1 MLAAAQA
8 SPPTRAALDGVV
20 GEVWPGSRAER
31 IEPLAGGL
39 GSVLHRI
46 DLVGAPVA
54 SVVLRQ
60 LLVEFGD
67 DADTVRREAE
77 VHRAGA
83 AAGVAMPVVHWS
95 DPEGSALGRPALLLE
110 HVPGHPILADLAT
123 ATGQAAM
130 AATLHA
136 VAGVPTQTL
145 AHLPRL
151 ATLDDVVTR
160 FWPPPVTSEVVD
172 AAALNAAVD
181 AAVGAFE
188 PGDALLH
195 MDLQE
200 DLWHLIIKT
209 NRVTGFVGRKHHEEN
224 RYIPPIPLSNEEL
237 MAIKEQIDSGFQQAS
252 VEEEFVREQKVMIT
266 EGPFSNFSG
275 VIDEISHERGKLKV
289 LVSIFGR
296 PTPVEVDF
304 DKVVKA

>member
-1 MLAAAQA
+1 MNDSELNPEIPIIPPETDEAAEPVPVENSHFKWYILQA
-8 SPPTRAALDGVV
+8 HTGYEKRVQQTIEKQLEIKGLQHLV
-20 GEVWPGSRAER
+20 GEIFIPSEEVIRSK
-31 IEPLAGGL
+31 GGKQ
-39 GSVLHRI
+39 R
-46 DLVGAPVA
+46 
-54 SVVLRQ
+54 
-60 LLVEFGD
+60 
-67 DADTVRREAE
+67 
-77 VHRAGA
+77 
-83 AAGVAMPVVHWS
+83 
-95 DPEGSALGRPALLLE
+95 
-110 HVPGHPILADLAT
+110 
-123 ATGQAAM
+123 
-130 AATLHA
+130 
-136 VAGVPTQTL
+136 
-145 AHLPRL
+145 
-151 ATLDDVVTR
+151 VVTQKY
-160 FWPPPVTSEVVD
+160 F
-172 AAALNAAVD
+172 
-181 AAVGAFE
+181 
-188 PGDALLH
+188 PGYLLLH

>member
-1 MLAAAQA
+1 MSDSELNPENANIPPEPLEPVPVENSHFKWYILQA
-8 SPPTRAALDGVV
+8 HTGYEKRVQQTIEKQLEIKGLQHLV
-20 GEVWPGSRAER
+20 GEIFIPSEEVIRSK
-31 IEPLAGGL
+31 GGKQ
-39 GSVLHRI
+39 R
-46 DLVGAPVA
+46 
-54 SVVLRQ
+54 
-60 LLVEFGD
+60 
-67 DADTVRREAE
+67 
-77 VHRAGA
+77 
-83 AAGVAMPVVHWS
+83 
-95 DPEGSALGRPALLLE
+95 
-110 HVPGHPILADLAT
+110 
-123 ATGQAAM
+123 
-130 AATLHA
+130 
-136 VAGVPTQTL
+136 
-145 AHLPRL
+145 
-151 ATLDDVVTR
+151 VVTQKY
-160 FWPPPVTSEVVD
+160 F
-172 AAALNAAVD
+172 
-181 AAVGAFE
+181 
-188 PGDALLH
+188 PGYLLLH

>member
-1 MLAAAQA
+1 MSDSELNPKNSNILTDTVEPPEPVPVESSHFKWYILQA
-8 SPPTRAALDGVV
+8 HTGYEKRVQQTIEKQLEIKGLQHLV
-20 GEVWPGSRAER
+20 GEIFIPSEEVTRSK
-31 IEPLAGGL
+31 GGKQ
-39 GSVLHRI
+39 R
-46 DLVGAPVA
+46 
-54 SVVLRQ
+54 
-60 LLVEFGD
+60 
-67 DADTVRREAE
+67 
-77 VHRAGA
+77 
-83 AAGVAMPVVHWS
+83 
-95 DPEGSALGRPALLLE
+95 
-110 HVPGHPILADLAT
+110 
-123 ATGQAAM
+123 
-130 AATLHA
+130 
-136 VAGVPTQTL
+136 
-145 AHLPRL
+145 
-151 ATLDDVVTR
+151 VVTQKY
-160 FWPPPVTSEVVD
+160 F
-172 AAALNAAVD
+172 
-181 AAVGAFE
+181 
-188 PGDALLH
+188 PGYLLLH

-237 MAIKEQIDSGFQQAS
+237 MAIKEQINSGFQQAS

>member
-1 MLAAAQA
+1 MSDSELNPENANIPPEPLEPLEPVPVENSHFKWYILQA
-8 SPPTRAALDGVV
+8 HTGYEKRVQQTIEKQLEIKGLQHLV
-20 GEVWPGSRAER
+20 GEIFIPSEEVTRSK
-31 IEPLAGGL
+31 GGKQ
-39 GSVLHRI
+39 R
-46 DLVGAPVA
+46 
-54 SVVLRQ
+54 
-60 LLVEFGD
+60 
-67 DADTVRREAE
+67 
-77 VHRAGA
+77 
-83 AAGVAMPVVHWS
+83 
-95 DPEGSALGRPALLLE
+95 
-110 HVPGHPILADLAT
+110 
-123 ATGQAAM
+123 
-130 AATLHA
+130 
-136 VAGVPTQTL
+136 
-145 AHLPRL
+145 
-151 ATLDDVVTR
+151 VVTQKY
-160 FWPPPVTSEVVD
+160 F
-172 AAALNAAVD
+172 
-181 AAVGAFE
+181 
-188 PGDALLH
+188 PGYLLLH

-237 MAIKEQIDSGFQQAS
+237 MAIKEQINSGFQQAS

>member
-1 MLAAAQA
+1 MNDSELNPEIPIIPPETDEAAEPAPVENSHFKWYILQA
-8 SPPTRAALDGVV
+8 HTGYEKRVTLTIEKQLEIKGLQHLV
-20 GEVWPGSRAER
+20 GEIFIPSEEVTRSK
-31 IEPLAGGL
+31 GGKQ
-39 GSVLHRI
+39 R
-46 DLVGAPVA
+46 
-54 SVVLRQ
+54 
-60 LLVEFGD
+60 
-67 DADTVRREAE
+67 
-77 VHRAGA
+77 
-83 AAGVAMPVVHWS
+83 
-95 DPEGSALGRPALLLE
+95 
-110 HVPGHPILADLAT
+110 
-123 ATGQAAM
+123 
-130 AATLHA
+130 
-136 VAGVPTQTL
+136 
-145 AHLPRL
+145 
-151 ATLDDVVTR
+151 VVTQKY
-160 FWPPPVTSEVVD
+160 F
-172 AAALNAAVD
+172 
-181 AAVGAFE
+181 
-188 PGDALLH
+188 PGYLLLH

>member
-1 MLAAAQA
+1 MSDSELNSETPIIPTETAEPAEPTPVENSHFKWYILQA
-8 SPPTRAALDGVV
+8 HTGYEKRVELTIEKQLEIKGLQHLV
-20 GEVWPGSRAER
+20 GEIFIPSEEVTRSK
-31 IEPLAGGL
+31 GGKQ
-39 GSVLHRI
+39 R
-46 DLVGAPVA
+46 
-54 SVVLRQ
+54 
-60 LLVEFGD
+60 
-67 DADTVRREAE
+67 
-77 VHRAGA
+77 
-83 AAGVAMPVVHWS
+83 
-95 DPEGSALGRPALLLE
+95 
-110 HVPGHPILADLAT
+110 
-123 ATGQAAM
+123 
-130 AATLHA
+130 
-136 VAGVPTQTL
+136 
-145 AHLPRL
+145 
-151 ATLDDVVTR
+151 VVTQKY
-160 FWPPPVTSEVVD
+160 F
-172 AAALNAAVD
+172 
-181 AAVGAFE
+181 
-188 PGDALLH
+188 PGYLLLH

>member
-1 MLAAAQA
+1 
-8 SPPTRAALDGVV
+8 
-20 GEVWPGSRAER
+20 
-31 IEPLAGGL
+31 
-39 GSVLHRI
+39 
-46 DLVGAPVA
+46 
-54 SVVLRQ
+54 
-60 LLVEFGD
+60 
-67 DADTVRREAE
+67 
-77 VHRAGA
+77 
-83 AAGVAMPVVHWS
+83 
-95 DPEGSALGRPALLLE
+95 
-110 HVPGHPILADLAT
+110 
-123 ATGQAAM
+123 
-130 AATLHA
+130 
-136 VAGVPTQTL
+136 
-145 AHLPRL
+145 
-151 ATLDDVVTR
+151 
-160 FWPPPVTSEVVD
+160 
-172 AAALNAAVD
+172 
-181 AAVGAFE
+181 
-188 PGDALLH
+188 

-209 NRVTGFVGRKHHEEN
+209 NRVTGFVGRKHHEES

>member
-1 MLAAAQA
+1 MSDSELNPENSNILTDTVEPTEPVPVESSHFKWYILQA
-8 SPPTRAALDGVV
+8 HTGYEKRVQQTIEKQLEIKGLQHLV
-20 GEVWPGSRAER
+20 GEIFIPSEEVTRSK
-31 IEPLAGGL
+31 GGKQ
-39 GSVLHRI
+39 R
-46 DLVGAPVA
+46 
-54 SVVLRQ
+54 
-60 LLVEFGD
+60 
-67 DADTVRREAE
+67 
-77 VHRAGA
+77 
-83 AAGVAMPVVHWS
+83 
-95 DPEGSALGRPALLLE
+95 
-110 HVPGHPILADLAT
+110 
-123 ATGQAAM
+123 
-130 AATLHA
+130 
-136 VAGVPTQTL
+136 
-145 AHLPRL
+145 
-151 ATLDDVVTR
+151 VVTQKY
-160 FWPPPVTSEVVD
+160 F
-172 AAALNAAVD
+172 
-181 AAVGAFE
+181 
-188 PGDALLH
+188 PGYLLLH

>member
-1 MLAAAQA
+1 MSDSELNPENANTPPDTVEPVEPAEPIPVESSHFKWYILQA
-8 SPPTRAALDGVV
+8 HTGYEKRVQQTIEKQLEIKGLQHLV
-20 GEVWPGSRAER
+20 GEIFIPSEEVIRSK
-31 IEPLAGGL
+31 GGKQ
-39 GSVLHRI
+39 R
-46 DLVGAPVA
+46 
-54 SVVLRQ
+54 
-60 LLVEFGD
+60 
-67 DADTVRREAE
+67 
-77 VHRAGA
+77 
-83 AAGVAMPVVHWS
+83 
-95 DPEGSALGRPALLLE
+95 
-110 HVPGHPILADLAT
+110 
-123 ATGQAAM
+123 
-130 AATLHA
+130 
-136 VAGVPTQTL
+136 
-145 AHLPRL
+145 
-151 ATLDDVVTR
+151 VVTQKY
-160 FWPPPVTSEVVD
+160 F
-172 AAALNAAVD
+172 
-181 AAVGAFE
+181 
-188 PGDALLH
+188 PGYLLLH

>member
-1 MLAAAQA
+1 MSDSELNSETPIIPTETAEPAEPAPVENSHFKWYILQA
-8 SPPTRAALDGVV
+8 HTGDEKRVKLTIEKQREIKGLQHLV
-20 GEVWPGSRAER
+20 GEIFIPSEEVTRSK
-31 IEPLAGGL
+31 GGKQ
-39 GSVLHRI
+39 R
-46 DLVGAPVA
+46 
-54 SVVLRQ
+54 
-60 LLVEFGD
+60 
-67 DADTVRREAE
+67 
-77 VHRAGA
+77 
-83 AAGVAMPVVHWS
+83 
-95 DPEGSALGRPALLLE
+95 
-110 HVPGHPILADLAT
+110 
-123 ATGQAAM
+123 
-130 AATLHA
+130 
-136 VAGVPTQTL
+136 
-145 AHLPRL
+145 
-151 ATLDDVVTR
+151 VVTQKY
-160 FWPPPVTSEVVD
+160 F
-172 AAALNAAVD
+172 
-181 AAVGAFE
+181 
-188 PGDALLH
+188 PGYLLLH

>member
-1 MLAAAQA
+1 MSDSELNSETPIIPTETAEPAEPAPVENSHFKWYILQA
-8 SPPTRAALDGVV
+8 HTGYENRVKLTIEKQLEIKGLQHLV
-20 GEVWPGSRAER
+20 GEIFIPSEEVTRSK
-31 IEPLAGGL
+31 GGKQ
-39 GSVLHRI
+39 R
-46 DLVGAPVA
+46 
-54 SVVLRQ
+54 
-60 LLVEFGD
+60 
-67 DADTVRREAE
+67 
-77 VHRAGA
+77 
-83 AAGVAMPVVHWS
+83 
-95 DPEGSALGRPALLLE
+95 
-110 HVPGHPILADLAT
+110 
-123 ATGQAAM
+123 
-130 AATLHA
+130 
-136 VAGVPTQTL
+136 
-145 AHLPRL
+145 
-151 ATLDDVVTR
+151 VVTQKY
-160 FWPPPVTSEVVD
+160 F
-172 AAALNAAVD
+172 
-181 AAVGAFE
+181 
-188 PGDALLH
+188 PGYLLLH